1 MYVISHMARLV
12 RAGAGLVALTA
23 LASCSYAY
31 VKPDFASA
39 AKNMN
44 PATFECCAEPEKFYP
59 PGLTE
64 LALELGN
71 ALGPTASELVYGDYE
86 DSEYPGLLTGKT
98 DAHAEIVRRLDPFD
112 VILISNRS
120 YQMGRLMPGRFS
132 HSMVYIG
139 TEGELRA
146 AGMWSHPALAPYRD
160 DIRAGKTF
168 IEASWPDV
176 HLTEPRRAF
185 ETDQVV
191 LMRPSLTPDAKR
203 RAIARLFSVMGKPFN
218 FRLGI
223 DPTAESFACT
233 GLVYHGMPELGFTLR
248 KVYGQTVVMPDDV
261 AAQAVRGDNL
271 EFLAY
276 VAGTEDGYKL
286 RSKYALMVELA
297 AYWGVP
303 ERP

>member
-1 MYVISHMARLV
+1 MTRGQIRRWPRRLAV
-12 RAGAGLVALTA
+12 LLA
-23 LASCSYAY
+23 LAMLSACSYAY
-31 VKPDFASA
+31 VKPDFATA
-39 AKNMN
+39 AKNMD

-59 PGLTE
+59 AGLTD
-64 LALELGN
+64 LALELGK
-71 ALGPTASELVYGDYE
+71 ALGPAASQLAYGDYE
-86 DSEYPGLLTGKT
+86 DSEYPGLLTGKS

-112 VILISNRS
+112 VLLISNRS
-120 YQMGRLMPGRFS
+120 YRMGRLMPGLFS
-132 HSMVYIG
+132 HSLVYIG

-146 AGMWSHPALAPYRD
+146 AGLWSHPAIALYRD
-160 DIRAGKTF
+160 DIRAGKTL

-176 HLTEPRRAF
+176 HLTEPHKAF

-191 LMRPSLTPDAKR
+191 LMRPTLTPAEKH
-203 RAIARLFSVMGKPFN
+203 RAITRLFSVMGKPFN
-218 FRLGI
+218 FTLGI

-233 GLVYHGMPELGFTLR
+233 GLVHHGMPELGFTVR

-261 AAQAVRGDNL
+261 AAQAVRGDKL
-271 EFLAY
+271 AFLAY

-303 ERP
+303 GQP